1 MARIINGNR
10 MIDSVRKRTMCPDDT
25 SIFTD
30 DDILDI
36 LDEEMNVQ
44 VLDKLVRLHG
54 ENLTVSVDIPR
65 NSSGSYSIPHR
76 ALGNKLRDVSLVN
89 GNTLFEMSQI
99 SIGELPDY
107 SNGTDSY
114 AQLDLF
120 YIENNKVKL
129 VTSTRSY
136 DSIRVRYY
144 LRPNFLTKLAKAGI
158 INSIVKDTEAG
169 TLTLS
174 LSQVGTS
181 FTESDTYDI
190 IGKNAPNKIKAM
202 DLATSDFTSGT
213 TGVIVFMISDIGEY
227 LDDIEVGD
235 YVSLAGETPVP
246 NIPTEMHP
254 LLAQAAAI
262 QILEGLGDTEAL
274 QNAVARMDK
283 MVTAVQTL
291 IDARV
296 ELAPK
301 KIKPR
306 YGALRS
312 QLGSNRNK
320 GRY

>member
-1 MARIINGNR
+1 MARIITGDR
-10 MIDSVRKRTMCPDDT
+10 MVDSVRKRTMCPDDT

-30 DDILDI
+30 VDILDI

-54 ENLTVSVDIPR
+54 ENLTISVDIPR
-65 NSSGSYSIPHR
+65 NASGSYSIPNR

-89 GNTLFEMSQI
+89 GNTIYEMSQI

-107 SNGTDSY
+107 SNYSEPYT
-114 AQLDLF
+114 QLDLF
-120 YIENNKVKL
+120 YIENNKIKL
-129 VTSTRSY
+129 VTATRSY
-136 DSIRVRYY
+136 DSIRMRYY
-144 LRPNFLTKLAKAGI
+144 LRPNFLTKVEEAGI
-158 INSIVKDTEAG
+158 VNSITTNTVAG
-169 TLTLS
+169 TITLS
-174 LSQVGTS
+174 MSQIGKN
-181 FTESDTYDI
+181 FTDSDKYDI
-190 IGKNAPNKIKAM
+190 IGKETPNKIKSM
-202 DLATSDFTSGT
+202 DLTAVSLT
-213 TGVIVFMISDIGEY
+213 TGGTGNIVFNIADIGEY

-235 YVSLAGETPVP
+235 YISLAGETPVP

-262 QILEGLGDTEAL
+262 QLLEALGDTEAL
-274 QNAVARMDK
+274 QNAIARMDK

-306 YGALRS
+306 NGTLS
-312 QLGSNRNK
+312 QVGF
-320 GRY
+320 GRTKRRGR